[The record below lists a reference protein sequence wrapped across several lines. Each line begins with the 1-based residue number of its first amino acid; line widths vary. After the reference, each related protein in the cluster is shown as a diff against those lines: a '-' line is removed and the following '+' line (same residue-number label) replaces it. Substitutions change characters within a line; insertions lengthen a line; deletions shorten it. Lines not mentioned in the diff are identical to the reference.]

1 VTVVPYWLIFLA
13 GFLWL
18 ILFRAYRKRAAG
30 RLNAS
35 IGAGAARDMT
45 GRGGF

>member
-1 VTVVPYWLIFLA
+1 MPIWLIFVAALV
-13 GFLWL
+13 WL
-18 ILFRAYRKRAAG
+18 ILLRAYRKRAAG